1 MELIYD
7 YMKDADKRHM
17 LNELTQKTFGFD
29 FENWVM
35 GGYFE
40 GDYIPYSLVED
51 GKMIANVSVNKMSFI
66 QNGIPKN
73 YIQLGTVMT
82 DEVYRKQGLAKKL
95 MNHIIEEYKDKCD
108 GFYLFANL
116 DALDFYRKV
125 GFLEGMQYSYSIK
138 KEYLPDKSNVSL
150 FRKADRT
157 MKNKYMDYVRNS
169 AINSALEQ
177 SNKFGL
183 QMFYTAGMENVYYA
197 KDIDCF
203 VILEEEENTIVLQ
216 SIIAKEQISLKEIC
230 SRIDGKYDFIRLG
243 FVPYGEEKSMCDIM
257 KYDGGEDYRLF
268 YLGNELESIEKEQLY
283 FPELSHA

>member
-7 YMKDADKRHM
+7 YMKDTEKRHM
-17 LNELTQKTFGFD
+17 LNDLTQKTFWFD
-29 FENWVM
+29 FENWVV

-40 GDYIPYSLVED
+40 GDYIPYSFVED

-66 QNGIPKN
+66 QNGISKN

-82 DEVYRKQGLAKKL
+82 DEAYRKQGLAKKL

-138 KEYLPDKSNVSL
+138 KEYLPDKSNVTL
-150 FRKADRT
+150 FKKVEQT

-169 AINSALEQ
+169 AVNSSMEQ

-203 VILEEEENTIVLQ
+203 VILEEEENTIALQ

-230 SRIDGKYDFIRLG
+230 SRIDGKYDSIRLG
-243 FVPYGEEKSMCDIM
+243 FVPHGEEKFMCDIM
-257 KYDGGEDYRLF
+257 RYDGGEDYRLF
-268 YLGNELESIEKEQLY
+268 YLENELESIEKEQLY

>member
-7 YMKDADKRHM
+7 YMKDADKRHL

-29 FENWVM
+29 FENWVL

-40 GDYIPYSLVED
+40 GDYIPYSFMED
-51 GKMIANVSVNKMSFI
+51 GKIIANVSVNRMSFI
-66 QNGIPKN
+66 QNGIQKN

-82 DEVYRKQGLAKKL
+82 DEAYRKQGLGKKL

-125 GFLEGMQYSYSIK
+125 GFVEGMQYSYSLK
-138 KEYLPDKSNVSL
+138 KGYLLDKSKVTP
-150 FRKADRT
+150 FTKVEQT

-169 AINSALEQ
+169 AVNSSLEQ

-203 VILEEEENTIVLQ
+203 VILEEEENTIALQ

-230 SRIDGKYDFIRLG
+230 SRIDGKYDSIRLG
-243 FVPYGEEKSMCDIM
+243 FVPHGKEKSMCDIM

>member
-7 YMKDADKRHM
+7 YMKDTEKRHM
-17 LNELTQKTFGFD
+17 LNDLTQKTFWFD
-29 FENWVM
+29 FENWVV

-40 GDYIPYSLVED
+40 GDYIPYSFVED

-66 QNGIPKN
+66 QNGISKN

-82 DEVYRKQGLAKKL
+82 DEAYRKQGLAKKL

-116 DALDFYRKV
+116 EALDFYRKM
-125 GFLEGMQYSYSIK
+125 GFVEGMQYSYSLK

-150 FRKADRT
+150 FRKADQT

-169 AINSALEQ
+169 AVNSALEQ

-183 QMFYTAGMENVYYA
+183 QMFYTAGMENVYYT

-203 VILEEEENTIVLQ
+203 VILEEEENTIALQ

-230 SRIDGKYDFIRLG
+230 SRIDGKYDSIRLG
-243 FVPYGEEKSMCDIM
+243 FVPHDKEKFMCDIM
-257 KYDGGEDYRLF
+257 RYDGGEDYRLF
-268 YLGNELESIEKEQLY
+268 SLGNELESIEKEQLY

>member
-7 YMKDADKRHM
+7 YMKDAEKRHM
-17 LNELTQKTFGFD
+17 LNELTQKTFWFD

-40 GDYIPYSLVED
+40 GDYIPYSFVEE
-51 GKMIANVSVNKMSFI
+51 GKVIANVSVNKMSFV

-82 DEVYRKQGLAKKL
+82 DETYRNQGLAKKL
-95 MNHIIEEYKDKCD
+95 MNYVVEKYKDKCD
-108 GFYLFANL
+108 GIYLFGNL
-116 DALDFYRKV
+116 SALDFYRKV
-125 GFLEGMQYSYSIK
+125 GFLEGIQYSYSIK
-138 KEYLPDKSNVSL
+138 KEYMPDKSNVTL
-150 FRKADRT
+150 FTKAEQT
-157 MKNKYMDYVRNS
+157 MKNKYMDYVRNG
-169 AINSALEQ
+169 AINSDMEQ
-177 SNKFGL
+177 VNKFGL

-203 VILEEEENTIVLQ
+203 VVMEEEENEIVLQ
-216 SIIAKEQISLKEIC
+216 SIVAKEQIPLKEIC
-230 SRIDGKYDFIRLG
+230 SRMEGKYDSIRLG
-243 FVPYGEEKSMCDIM
+243 FVPYGEEKSVCDTM

-268 YLGNELESIEKEQLY
+268 YLGKELESIENEKLY